1 MSYRGLRREL
11 AISRGVPT
19 PAEGGRSSHRI
30 ADLLLSQFCKSSE
43 LQVAKFTEQYHTPLH
58 SSTPPL
64 HSSTPPL
71 QRVDQRWQPFLPS
84 NTRPPTQQRPSNAT
98 FERWVRR
105 FHPEVLQ
112 KVRASEVV
120 DVELSHDLAEE
131 WLRDFNL
138 ENVISVSSLSEAE
151 GIVSAWIREFQQSR
165 QELTQGV
172 QVEEYVFGAGEERIG
187 EERIGEM
194 RIGEARIGEERGSS
208 VEDGIESISRGS
220 VLEAKRI
227 FESLVQRDTSN
238 GEAWFYLGVCHQQ
251 RENERQAIAAFT
263 NVLPQ
268 DECYASAQL
277 SLAASLQNE
286 YQSLSAIRC
295 LENWLRLCHPNEV
308 SGRSITT
315 TDELKTTLLSLS
327 SPSPDVELCTALGI
341 THCLSQQYETA
352 AQYFRTALES
362 CPQDFMLWNRLGAS
376 LANSDRSSESVGAYR
391 RALTLSP
398 GYVRARYNLAIACL
412 NLNSYRESIEHF
424 LICLQQQP
432 QSEAVWQGL
441 RMALTLS
448 KSYNELV
455 NVDQRNL
462 DSDPDLP
469 GLDLPEPRFT
479 GRVNFPRYGKQTIFD
494 PDIPGTP
501 IYRAKPFPP
510 SFPVN
515 RGPTVLPDNYFEIM
529 LTKWLFR
536 NRPNQEILFP
546 DWMILSNLSPQ
557 IINQL
562 ICRDYCL
569 IAQLFIS
576 KNQIQTH

>member
-1 MSYRGLRREL
+1 MFSKRREGQRL
-11 AISRGVPT
+11 T
-19 PAEGGRSSHRI
+19 WMWNHLQD
-30 ADLLLSQFCKSSE
+30 DLLDALKEDPSVRVKMRSLERDVSE
-43 LQVAKFTEQYHTPLH
+43 WISAGNPSF
-58 SSTPPL
+58 PPTL
-64 HSSTPPL
+64 
-71 QRVDQRWQPFLPS
+71 
-84 NTRPPTQQRPSNAT
+84 RPPHNRD
-98 FERWVRR
+98 
-105 FHPEVLQ
+105 HPTRHLRDGSGGFTLRSPKSE
-112 KVRASEVV
+112 SIEVV

-220 VLEAKRI
+220 VLEAIRI
-227 FESLVQRDTSN
+227 FEMLVQRDTSN

-263 NVLPQ
+263 
-268 DECYASAQL
+268 
-277 SLAASLQNE
+277 
-286 YQSLSAIRC
+286 
-295 LENWLRLCHPNEV
+295 
-308 SGRSITT
+308 
-315 TDELKTTLLSLS
+315 K
-327 SPSPDVELCTALGI
+327 
-341 THCLSQQYETA
+341 
-352 AQYFRTALES
+352 
-362 CPQDFMLWNRLGAS
+362 
-376 LANSDRSSESVGAYR
+376 SSESVGAYR

-412 NLNSYRESIEHF
+412 NLNSYRF
-424 LICLQQQP
+424 GLCNKYNTAFP
-432 QSEAVWQGL
+432 Q
-441 RMALTLS
+441 RLTA
-448 KSYNELV
+448 KV
-455 NVDQRNL
+455 A
-462 DSDPDLP
+462 
-469 GLDLPEPRFT
+469 PEE
-479 GRVNFPRYGKQTIFD
+479 YMETIN
-494 PDIPGTP
+494 
-501 IYRAKPFPP
+501 K
-510 SFPVN
+510 
-515 RGPTVLPDNYFEIM
+515 IM

-536 NRPNQEILFP
+536 NRPNREILFP